1 MFPGRLLCIDHVTDT
16 DLGDPPL
23 SLGVKQ
29 GPPSVLG
36 REEGPRAGR
45 GPLVCAVVGQGSSR
59 WGLQRKAGG
68 ERTTP
73 STPQPEV
80 GARLSTPHP
89 LAATYPGPQMKTS
102 LSWDPVLHSPQNA
115 QSGTQL

>member
-1 MFPGRLLCIDHVTDT
+1 MFPGRLLCIDHMTDT

-45 GPLVCAVVGQGSSR
+45 GGSSVCCCGAR
-59 WGLQRKAGG
+59 QFQVGFMRKAGG
-68 ERTTP
+68 EGTTP

-80 GARLSTPHP
+80 GAKLSTPHP
-89 LAATYPGPQMKTS
+89 LATIYPGPQMKTS
-102 LSWDPVLHSPQNA
+102 LPWDPVLHPPYTA